1 MAMLRSKLLIRVV
14 CGFAAATVVTFIEG
28 RTPGQRRQSTTHAS
42 ICGNPKIPCQTSV
55 TFPPNDLPFRVPKKA
70 VIVDTQPFY
79 AIILKSMAS
88 ENAGCDVFIPESNR
102 LAAQALFPDHKVF
115 SSRCDDPENLFYLD
129 LKPHKI
135 KNISETYRIMAV
147 YAGTTL
153 AEAQQLLATV
163 KATGKFPGANLRRMR
178 TGFNGT

>member
-1 MAMLRSKLLIRVV
+1 MTKLSPSRVIV
-14 CGFAAATVVTFIEG
+14 VAGFAAIMAIGFCAESAA
-28 RTPGQRRQSTTHAS
+28 GQRRHSTTHAS
-42 ICGNPKIPCQTSV
+42 ICGNPKVPCQTSV

-79 AIILKSMAS
+79 AIILKNMAG
-88 ENAGCDVFIPESNR
+88 ENAGCDVFIPESER
-102 LAAQALFPDHKVF
+102 LAAQKLFPDHKVF

-129 LKPHKI
+129 LKPPKTT
-135 KNISETYRIMAV
+135 NISVDHRIMAV

-153 AEAQQLLATV
+153 AEANRMLAAV
-163 KATGKFPGANLRRMR
+163 KATGKFPGAKLRRMR